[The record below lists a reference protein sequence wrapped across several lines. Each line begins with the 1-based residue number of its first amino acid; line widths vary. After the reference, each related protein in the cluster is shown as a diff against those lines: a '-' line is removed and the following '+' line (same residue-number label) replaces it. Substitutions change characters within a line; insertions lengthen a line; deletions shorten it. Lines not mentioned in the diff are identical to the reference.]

1 MGVIIGNTG
10 AEVLTTMLSWVQGR
24 LAAVALL
31 IFAVC
36 LPPAWGCVCCSI
48 ICYLLY
54 ALPPCIHLSTHHPP
68 THPTTWLPCCPLP
81 CLPAGSM
88 TFEEQEAMIASLKS
102 ASKSTAFEQWLG
114 AVGGG
119 GGSGGSGGGTGSG
132 SGGGGSPPAAGAA
145 GTAGTPRG
153 SASALAAAAAAGA
166 AASVAPSHQEE
177 LAATL
182 AEVAEYLAKQGVAG
196 KAPADPGSIA
206 ADSSSFK

>member
-1 MGVIIGNTG
+1 
-10 AEVLTTMLSWVQGR
+10 
-24 LAAVALL
+24 
-31 IFAVC
+31 
-36 LPPAWGCVCCSI
+36 
-48 ICYLLY
+48 
-54 ALPPCIHLSTHHPP
+54 
-68 THPTTWLPCCPLP
+68 
-81 CLPAGSM
+81 M

-119 GGSGGSGGGTGSG
+119 GGSGGSGGG
-132 SGGGGSPPAAGAA
+132 SGGGNGGNSSPAAGAA

-153 SASALAAAAAAGA
+153 AASALTAAAAADGA